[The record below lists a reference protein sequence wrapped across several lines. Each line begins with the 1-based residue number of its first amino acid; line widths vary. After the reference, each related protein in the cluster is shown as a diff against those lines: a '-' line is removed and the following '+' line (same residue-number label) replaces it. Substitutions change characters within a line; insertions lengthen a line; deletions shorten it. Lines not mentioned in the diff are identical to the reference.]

1 MSEQRLLTLA
11 TLVVLGVVAGSSDY
25 VLDTVPAVHR
35 SLIVSIVI
43 AVLIMVAT
51 SKPSL
56 VMGLVPLLGLALS
69 VRASQTYYP
78 LLSGDYQGEAR
89 LVTDPRPTA
98 HGWRAEAKLETGR
111 RVVLSGSGFS
121 ADPLGRAGAGQVV
134 MVEGRTKPA
143 PDLAWFRSRHLVGTL
158 VVDRVEVMGGVR
170 WYQVPSEWL
179 RGAVVGGARTL
190 RPGPRNLYLGLVIGD
205 DRFQFH
211 SQRAQFR
218 TAGLSHLL
226 AVSGQNV
233 AFVLAV
239 AAPVLRRLG
248 IGNRFALT
256 LGLLVVFA
264 IATRMEASVLRA
276 TVAAGIATWSIVLG
290 RRSSGLRTLCL
301 AVIMLLLIDPLL
313 AQSVGFALS
322 VAASLGI
329 LMLGPAIN
337 RRVPGPAV
345 LSEPLSV
352 TLAAQLGVSPLL
364 LWIFGPVSIVSVP
377 ANALAGWAAGGV
389 MTWGLTIGVLAGLAP
404 DWLAS
409 ILQIPA
415 VAMVWWIDAVARW
428 ASRAPAPALAGTEA
442 IVLLVS
448 LVWLWWIRDWA
459 GTTVRVLRA
468 IILAAGLALS
478 IGVIP
483 VPPQSGTELLG
494 GGTWWIETASG
505 RSILVIASDA
515 DNRLID
521 DLVAHRIRSVDLVI
535 LEGGHR
541 RLGQIVAD
549 VERVAVLGE
558 VLAPADHR
566 VIGGRR
572 LLESMLIPLQGGD
585 VLSIESTESGLL
597 VSVSDGPLSVSEDPP
612 SVSEGPPSVSEGPP
626 SVPD

>member
-11 TLVVLGVVAGSSDY
+11 ALVVLGVVAGSSD
-25 VLDTVPAVHR
+25 TVHIVMPVIHR
-35 SLIVSIVI
+35 PLIIGVMI
-43 AVLIMVAT
+43 AVLTMVAAG
-51 SKPSL
+51 KPSL
-56 VMGLVPLLGLALS
+56 VIGLVPLLALALS
-69 VRASQTYYP
+69 IRASQTYRP
-78 LLSGDYQGEAR
+78 LPPGHYEGEAR
-89 LVTDPRPTA
+89 LITDPRPAA

-134 MVEGRTKPA
+134 MVEGRIKSA
-143 PDLAWFRSRHLVGTL
+143 PDLAWYRSRHLVGTL
-158 VVDRVEVMGGVR
+158 VVSRVEAVGGVR
-170 WYQVPSEWL
+170 WYQAPSEWL
-179 RGAVVGGARTL
+179 RDAVTGGARTL
-190 RPGPRNLYLGLVIGD
+190 SSGPRNLYLGLVIGD

-256 LGLLVVFA
+256 LGLLIVFA

-276 TVAAGIATWSIVLG
+276 TVAAGIATWSMVLG

-329 LMLGPAIN
+329 LLLGPAIS

-364 LWIFGPVSIVSVP
+364 LWIFGPISIVAIP

-389 MTWGLTIGVLAGLAP
+389 MTWGLTVGVLAGVAP

-409 ILQIPA
+409 ILQMPA
-415 VAMVWWIDAVARW
+415 AAMVWWIDAVARW

-442 IVLLVS
+442 IVLLVA
-448 LVWLWWIRDWA
+448 LVWLWWIRDWS
-459 GTTVRVLRA
+459 GTTVRILRS
-468 IILAAGLALS
+468 ILLAAGLAIS
-478 IGVIP
+478 IGAIP
-483 VPPQSGTELLG
+483 APPQSGTELLG

-505 RSILVIASDA
+505 RSILVIATDA

-521 DLVAHRIRSVDLVI
+521 ELVSHRIRSVDLVV

-549 VERVAVLGE
+549 VERVARVGE

-572 LLESMLIPLQGGD
+572 LLESMSISLQGGD
-585 VLSIESTESGLL
+585 VLWVDSTESGLV
-597 VSVSDGPLSVSEDPP
+597 VSVLQ
-612 SVSEGPPSVSEGPP
+612 GPPSVLQGPP